1 MEAWTKLTHRLG
13 QVPLVPV
20 FVVAGFVILVFSV
33 MRTVGVAIVVSNDA
47 ANAAAVVHNFHP
59 AELSESQL
67 LIGYLDVETGLRGY
81 VLTGDSTFL
90 APYLQ
95 GTSDVLK
102 QYSILHAALAP
113 YPKLTAQLN
122 DVEAAGRAWELAA
135 TLHEIVPSLG
145 ETGLKSAVLASLNS
159 DRAQFDQLRG
169 QIDLLTHS
177 TIATDES
184 ARNVQTSALVRL
196 RTAVLTSGILSVAII
211 TLIGIIFWLLLIRPM
226 RRLES
231 SATFVSGGDLDHK
244 VTIDG
249 VREISSLSKSID
261 AMRLGILR
269 ETDTRRRAASLEAQL
284 NERREIAEA
293 VHDNPLQLLAAAK
306 IRLQL
311 SNSNEASAEAVAPA
325 IALIDMASAWMR
337 NMITSIYPPGLV
349 RGNLA
354 EALAEHLASIQL
366 GLEPFIVSRVSLDGL
381 RETDIHSEP
390 SILLAFRCVQE
401 FTTNAVKRAPAGP
414 IQLILEANPQGF
426 RVACS
431 NATSNE
437 DLDQIRN
444 LSEDMRGLSRRRHR
458 QSGHLGIPLLIDSIE
473 AVGGRFAIRAKASND
488 HGASFKVIYQS
499 HALFR
504 LIDVPESDSAEATFS
519 SISDGEGYAHESS
532 AWVSFDVSIP
542 YLGGARPAE
551 SADLPI

>member
-1 MEAWTKLTHRLG
+1 M
-13 QVPLVPV
+13 PLVPV
-20 FVVAGFVILVFSV
+20 FVVAGSVILVFSV

-59 AELSESQL
+59 AELSENQL

-90 APYLQ
+90 EPYLQ
-95 GTSDVLK
+95 GTSAVLN
-102 QYSILHAALAP
+102 QYRILYSALAP

-159 DRAQFDQLRG
+159 DRAQFDQLG
-169 QIDLLTHS
+169 SKINLLTHS

-184 ARNVQTSALVRL
+184 ARNVQTSALIRL

-211 TLIGIIFWLLLIRPM
+211 ALIGIIFWLLLIRPM

-231 SATFVSGGDLDHK
+231 SATFVSGGDLDHQ

-249 VREISSLSKSID
+249 VKEISSLSASID

-311 SNSNEASAEAVAPA
+311 TNSKDTDAEALAPA
-325 IALIDMASAWMR
+325 IALIDKASAWMR
-337 NMITSIYPPGLV
+337 NMIASIYPPGLA
-349 RGNLA
+349 RGDLA

-366 GLEPFIVSRVSLDGL
+366 GSESTIVSQINLDGL
-381 RETDIHSEP
+381 SETDVHSEP
-390 SILLAFRCVQE
+390 SILLALRCVQE
-401 FTTNAVKRAPAGP
+401 FTTNAVKRTPAGP
-414 IQLILEANPQGF
+414 IQLLLEANRQGF

-437 DLDQIRN
+437 DLDQIRE
-444 LSEDMRGLSRRRHR
+444 LSENMRGLSRRRHR

-488 HGASFKVIYQS
+488 RGASSKVIYES
-499 HALFR
+499 HALYR
-504 LIDVPESDSAEATFS
+504 LIDMPGNESAEAPFS
-519 SISDGEGYAHESS
+519 SLAHLHSPTQVPS
-532 AWVSFDVSIP
+532 IWVSFDVSIP
-542 YLGGARPAE
+542 YLGGAHHGEIAE
-551 SADLPI
+551 LPI